1 MKMKITYWISTG
13 IVSLMMLFS
22 AYSYL
27 TQETMQQAFVHLGYP
42 DHFRVELAIAKLL
55 GALVLLAPLSP
66 RIKEWAYVGFAITFV
81 SAFVAHMSAG
91 DPLSYSLPPLVFL
104 AILGVS
110 YLTYHKITFT
120 SKIA

>member
-1 MKMKITYWISTG
+1 MKMKVTYWISTG

-27 TQETMQQAFVHLGYP
+27 TQETMHQAFEHLGYP

-55 GALVLLAPLSP
+55 GALVLLAPLPP

-81 SAFVAHMSAG
+81 SAFVAHTAVG
-91 DPLSYSLPPLVFL
+91 DPLSYSLPPVVFL
-104 AILGVS
+104 AILAAS
-110 YLTYHKITFT
+110 YLSYHKIELT